1 MALCVLAWPCLA
13 AALNILHMEQTKDG
27 AERPRRV
34 VPRAGKALA
43 GGAARFRHWGATSL
57 QEAQRFAGRA
67 FRRHPLL
74 PILGPALLAALL
86 ALVLPI
92 ATPYDD
98 RARRDADVFVDS
110 AATALASEDLA
121 TFRNNQRWGISLQGA
136 RDEAERLEAERLA
149 RERAR
154 EEEVARLAREANRGK
169 AAWSPELQAIGF
181 VGVVITASER
191 VVLLTL
197 PTNRVERFHAGDVL
211 EDGRRLASISAQAL
225 VLQYEDGERQTLP
238 LFPPPLTAAADVL
251 IADAENPPTE
261 GE

>member
-1 MALCVLAWPCLA
+1 
-13 AALNILHMEQTKDG
+13 MEQTKDG

-34 VPRAGKALA
+34 VPRAGTAALA
-43 GGAARFRHWGATSL
+43 GGAARFRHWAATSL
-57 QEAQRFAGRA
+57 QEAQRFASRA

-74 PILGPALLAALL
+74 PVLGPALLAALL

-92 ATPYDD
+92 ATPDDD
-98 RARRDADVFVDS
+98 RAQRDADVFADG
-110 AATALASEDLA
+110 AATALASEDL
-121 TFRNNQRWGISLQGA
+121 TMFRNSQRWGISLQGA
-136 RDEAERLEAERLA
+136 REEAERLEAERLA

-197 PTNRVERFHAGDVL
+197 PTNSVERFHAGHVL

-225 VLQYEDGERQTLP
+225 VLQHEDGERQTLP
-238 LFPPPLTAAADVL
+238 LFPPAPTAADVL
-251 IADAENPPTE
+251 IVDAENPPTE